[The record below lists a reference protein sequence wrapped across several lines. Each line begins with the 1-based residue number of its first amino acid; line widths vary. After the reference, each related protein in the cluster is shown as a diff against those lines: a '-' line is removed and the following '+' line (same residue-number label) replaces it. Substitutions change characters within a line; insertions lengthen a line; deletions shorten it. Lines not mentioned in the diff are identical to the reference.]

1 MSFARR
7 RLLRALAGTG
17 SFALLC
23 AALDGR
29 SLGALAMGLLY
40 LLPAIA
46 LAFFLFLGRYP
57 GERTLQRLQRAL
69 ASPRSRPAS
78 SPLPRVHP
86 VELLRGGRLIAVSL
100 AGRGPPRAAVCC

>member
-7 RLLRALAGTG
+7 RLVRALTGTG

-23 AALDGR
+23 VALDGR
-29 SLGALAMGLLY
+29 SLGLLAMGLLY

-46 LAFFLFLGRYP
+46 LALFLFLGRYP
-57 GERTLQRLQRAL
+57 GERTLRRLRRAL

-78 SPLPRVHP
+78 SPLPRVHAA
-86 VELLRGGRLIAVSL
+86 ELFRGGRLLAVSL
-100 AGRGPPRAAVCC
+100 AGRAPPPIAVCC